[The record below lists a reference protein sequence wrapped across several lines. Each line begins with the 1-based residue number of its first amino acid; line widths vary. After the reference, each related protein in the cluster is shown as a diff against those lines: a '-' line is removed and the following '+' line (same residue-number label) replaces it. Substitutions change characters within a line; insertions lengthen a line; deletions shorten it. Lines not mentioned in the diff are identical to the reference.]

1 MMNQAI
7 QYDRYQRQLILKGFG
22 MAGQQKLSEAR
33 VLVIGAGGLGCPIM
47 QYLVAAGV
55 GHIGIADN
63 DKVSLSNLHRQ
74 VVFGTEDIGLNKV
87 DVVKSK
93 MFSLNK
99 DVNIRTWNERWT
111 QEHCMQYF
119 PDYDVVVDATD
130 NFASRYL
137 INDACVLLG
146 KPLVFGAVSQFHGQV
161 AVFNQ
166 LQEDGSRSVNY
177 RDLFPQPPSDGEV
190 LNCSEGGVLGVLPG
204 MIGTMQAAEV
214 IKLITGL
221 GKTLS
226 NRLWNYNALTQEV
239 FIMQLVSNP
248 VSHQQIPS
256 SEEQFM
262 ATDYEWLC
270 AIPQKGITEIDVM
283 DWQQNFLD
291 HLFVDIREPHEMPRL
306 DALCSSLGLEWM
318 ELPLSGLENNLSCL
332 IGRNVVFVCQA
343 GMRSLMAADML
354 MKASPDSAVFSLKG
368 GVGMLAE
375 KKLI

>member
-1 MMNQAI
+1 
-7 QYDRYQRQLILKGFG
+7 

-93 MFSLNK
+93 MFSFNS
-99 DVNIRTWNERWT
+99 DVNIRTWKERWT

-146 KPLVFGAVSQFHGQV
+146 KPLVFGAVSQFDGQV

-166 LQEDGSRSVNY
+166 LQADGSRSVNY
-177 RDLFPQPPSDGEV
+177 RDLFPLPPSDGEV

-204 MIGTMQAAEV
+204 MIGTMQATEV

-239 FIMQLVSNP
+239 FIMQLVSNS
-248 VSHQQIPS
+248 VSHQYIPS

-270 AIPQKGITEIDVM
+270 AIPQKGITEIDEM

-291 HLFVDIREPHEMPRL
+291 HLFVDIREPHEQPRL
-306 DALCSSLGLEWM
+306 DTLCSSLRLEWM
-318 ELPLSGLENNLSCL
+318 ELPLSGLENKISCL
-332 IGRNVVFVCQA
+332 VGRNVVFVCQA

-354 MKASPDSAVFSLKG
+354 MKASPGSAVFSLKG

-375 KKLI
+375 KNLI

>member
-1 MMNQAI
+1 MNQAI

-22 MAGQQKLSEAR
+22 MAGQQKLSKAR

-55 GHIGIADN
+55 GHIGLADH

-74 VVFGTEDIGLNKV
+74 VVFGTEDIDLYKV

-99 DVNIRTWNERWT
+99 DVNIRTWKDRWT

-146 KPLVFGAVSQFHGQV
+146 KPLVFGAVSQFDGQV

-166 LQEDGSRSVNY
+166 LQADGSRSVNY
-177 RDLFPQPPSDGEV
+177 RDLFPLPPSDGEV
-190 LNCSEGGVLGVLPG
+190 LNCSEAGVLGVLPG
-204 MIGTMQAAEV
+204 MIGTMQATEV

-248 VSHQQIPS
+248 VSHQYIPS

-291 HLFVDIREPHEMPRL
+291 HLFVDIREPHELPRL
-306 DALCSSLGLEWM
+306 DTLCSSLGLEWM
-318 ELPLSGLENNLSCL
+318 ELPLSSLENNLSCL
-332 IGRNVVFVCQA
+332 IGRHVVFVCQA

-354 MKASPDSAVFSLKG
+354 KKASPDSAVFSLKG
-368 GVGMLAE
+368 GVGMLAQ
-375 KKLI
+375 KNLI

>member
-1 MMNQAI
+1 MNQAI

-146 KPLVFGAVSQFHGQV
+146 KPLVFGAVSQFDGQV

-166 LQEDGSRSVNY
+166 LQADGSRSVNY

-204 MIGTMQAAEV
+204 MIGTMQATEV
-214 IKLITGL
+214 IKLITEL

-354 MKASPDSAVFSLKG
+354 MKASSASAVFSLKG
-368 GVGMLAE
+368 GVNGLAE
-375 KKLI
+375 KNLI

>member
-1 MMNQAI
+1 
-7 QYDRYQRQLILKGFG
+7 

-63 DKVSLSNLHRQ
+63 DKISLSNLHRQ
-74 VVFGTEDIGLNKV
+74 VVFSTEDIDLYKV

-99 DVNIRTWNERWT
+99 DVKIRTWNERWT
-111 QEHCMQYF
+111 QEHCMQHF
-119 PDYDVVVDATD
+119 PDYDVVIDATD

-146 KPLVFGAVSQFHGQV
+146 KPLVFGAVSQFDGQV

-166 LQEDGSRSVNY
+166 LQADGSRSVNY
-177 RDLFPQPPSDGEV
+177 RDLFPLSPADGEV

-204 MIGTMQAAEV
+204 IIGTMQATEV

-239 FIMQLVSNP
+239 FIVQLVSNP
-248 VSHQQIPS
+248 ISHQHIPS

-270 AIPQKGITEIDVM
+270 AVPQRGITEIDVLE
-283 DWQQNFLD
+283 WHQNFLD
-291 HLFVDIREPHEMPRL
+291 HLFVDIREPHELPRL

-318 ELPLSGLENNLSCL
+318 ELPLSGLENKISCL
-332 IGRNVVFVCQA
+332 IDRPVVFVCQA
-343 GMRSLMAADML
+343 GMRSLMAADIL

-368 GVGMLAE
+368 GVGMLVE
-375 KKLI
+375 KNLI

>member
-1 MMNQAI
+1 MNQAI

-74 VVFGTEDIGLNKV
+74 VVFGTEDIDLYKV

-93 MFSLNK
+93 MFLLNS

-111 QEHCMQYF
+111 QEHCMQHF

-204 MIGTMQAAEV
+204 MIGTMQATEV

-270 AIPQKGITEIDVM
+270 AIPQRGVTEIDVM

-291 HLFVDIREPHEMPRL
+291 HLFVDIREPHEQPRL

-318 ELPLSGLENNLSCL
+318 ELPLSGLENKISYLMD
-332 IGRNVVFVCQA
+332 RHVVFVCQA

>member
-1 MMNQAI
+1 
-7 QYDRYQRQLILKGFG
+7 

-63 DKVSLSNLHRQ
+63 DKISLSNLHRQ
-74 VVFGTEDIGLNKV
+74 VVFSTEDIDLYKV

-99 DVNIRTWNERWT
+99 DVKIRTWNERWT
-111 QEHCMQYF
+111 QEHCMQHF
-119 PDYDVVVDATD
+119 PDYDVVIDATD

-146 KPLVFGAVSQFHGQV
+146 KPLVFGAVSQFDGQV

-166 LQEDGSRSVNY
+166 LQADGSRSVNY
-177 RDLFPQPPSDGEV
+177 RDLFPLSPADGEV

-204 MIGTMQAAEV
+204 IIGTMQATEV

-248 VSHQQIPS
+248 ISHQHIPS

-270 AIPQKGITEIDVM
+270 AVPQRGITEIDVLE
-283 DWQQNFLD
+283 WHQNFLD
-291 HLFVDIREPHEMPRL
+291 HLFVDIREPHELPRL

-318 ELPLSGLENNLSCL
+318 ELPLSSLENEISSL
-332 IGRNVVFVCQA
+332 IGRKVVFVCQA
-343 GMRSLMAADML
+343 GMRSLMAADIL

-368 GVGMLAE
+368 GVRMLAE
-375 KKLI
+375 KNLI

>member
-1 MMNQAI
+1 MNHTHEL
-7 QYDRYQRQLILKGFG
+7 DRYQRQLILKGFG
-22 MAGQQKLSEAR
+22 MAGQQKLSKAK
-33 VLVIGAGGLGCPIM
+33 VLVVGAGGLGCPIM

-55 GHIGIADN
+55 GYIGLADN

-74 VVFGTEDIGLNKV
+74 VVFGTEDIGLYKV
-87 DVVKSK
+87 DAVKRK
-93 MFSLNK
+93 MFSLND
-99 DVNIRTWNERWT
+99 DVTIRTWNERWT
-111 QEHCMQYF
+111 QEHCMQHF
-119 PDYDVVVDATD
+119 PDYDLIVDATD

-137 INDACVLLG
+137 INDACVLLA
-146 KPLVFGAVSQFHGQV
+146 KPLVFGAVSQFDGQV

-166 LQEDGSRSVNY
+166 LHADGSRSVNY
-177 RDLFPQPPSDGEV
+177 RDLFPLPPANGEV

-204 MIGTMQAAEV
+204 IIGTMQATEV

-248 VSHQQIPS
+248 ISHQQIPS

-291 HLFVDIREPHEMPRL
+291 HLFVDIREPHEQPRL

-318 ELPLSGLENNLSCL
+318 ELPLSGLENKISCL
-332 IGRNVVFVCQA
+332 IGRNVVFICQA

-354 MKASPDSAVFSLKG
+354 KKASPDSAVFSLKG
-368 GVGMLAE
+368 GVGMLAQ
-375 KKLI
+375 KNLI

>member
-1 MMNQAI
+1 MEHRQEL
-7 QYDRYQRQLILKGFG
+7 DRYQRQLILKGFG
-22 MAGQQKLSEAR
+22 TEGQQKLRQAK

-47 QYLVAAGV
+47 QYLVAAG
-55 GHIGIADN
+55 IGLIGLADN

-74 VVFGTEDIGLNKV
+74 VIFGTEDIGLSKV
-87 DVVKSK
+87 DVVKRK
-93 MFSLNK
+93 MFSLNS
-99 DVNIRTWNERWT
+99 DVNIRTWNQRWT
-111 QEHCMQYF
+111 QEHCMQHF
-119 PDYDVVVDATD
+119 PDYDVIVDATD

-146 KPLVFGAVSQFHGQV
+146 KPLVFGAVSQFDGQV

-166 LQEDGSRSVNY
+166 PQADGSRSVNY
-177 RDLFPQPPSDGEV
+177 RDLFPLPPANGEV

-204 MIGTMQAAEV
+204 TIGTMQATEV

-248 VSHQQIPS
+248 VSFQYIPS
-256 SEEQFM
+256 SEEHFM
-262 ATDYEWLC
+262 ATDYEWMC
-270 AIPQKGITEIDVM
+270 AIPQKGIKEIDVLE
-283 DWQQNFLD
+283 WKQNFLD
-291 HLFVDIREPHEMPRL
+291 HLFVDIRESNELPRL
-306 DALCSSLGLEWM
+306 DTLCSSLGLEWM
-318 ELPLSGLENNLSCL
+318 ELPLSGLENKLSCL
-332 IGRNVVFVCQA
+332 TDRNVVFVCQS
-343 GMRSLMAADML
+343 GMRSLMAAGML

-368 GVGMLAE
+368 GVNMLAE

>member
-1 MMNQAI
+1 MNQAI

-22 MAGQQKLSEAR
+22 MACQQKLSEAR

-74 VVFGTEDIGLNKV
+74 VVFGTEDIDLYKV

-93 MFSLNK
+93 MFSLNN

-146 KPLVFGAVSQFHGQV
+146 KPLVFGAVSQFDGQV

-166 LQEDGSRSVNY
+166 LQADGSRSVNY
-177 RDLFPQPPSDGEV
+177 RDLFPLPPSDGEV

-204 MIGTMQAAEV
+204 MIGTMQATEV